1 MGLGDRVTGFHFL
14 IRDRDAKFVAGFDSV
29 FASEQVKTIPTPVR
43 APERTPLPNAGS
55 APFAV
60 STPTGS
66 STALVAHPATT
77 AQHRHSAPL
86 NYTSGNASSQLAE
99 PNGEV

>member
-14 IRDRDAKFVAGFDSV
+14 IWDRDAKFVAGFGSV
-29 FASEQVKTIPTPVR
+29 FASEQVKTIRTPVR
-43 APERTPLPNAGS
+43 APEANAIAERWVGT
-55 APFAV
+55 V
-60 STPTGS
+60 RREYTTGS